1 MTTKKSTKTDVA
13 KSEVRI
19 SVSDQAREITVELA
33 SEREEVLKTI
43 KDAISK
49 NVPLVLSDIR
59 GRQFV
64 IPAAKISSV
73 EIGESAERR
82 VGQASRGGTDAASC
96 SAHASIA
103 AAIRSIRAVASA
115 ITSSSSSMT
124 VDARCNRAATLGA
137 SPNNR
142 HSSSVS
148 APLSAPRPG
157 PDCVS

>member
-1 MTTKKSTKTDVA
+1 MTIKKSTKTDVA

-43 KDAISK
+43 KDAISQ

-82 VGQASRGGTDAASC
+82 VGFAG
-96 SAHASIA
+96 
-103 AAIRSIRAVASA
+103 
-115 ITSSSSSMT
+115 
-124 VDARCNRAATLGA
+124 L
-137 SPNNR
+137 
-142 HSSSVS
+142 
-148 APLSAPRPG
+148 
-157 PDCVS
+157 